1 VASSSK
7 DGLCGRSGP
16 KLTMDAAQ
24 DLSSAALVSMDF
36 FQSSSVSVRS
46 DVSDGCLS
54 PTSQPLASV
63 SALLVDSALT
73 LVSMAYAS
81 KVIHHEATVST
92 SHIDWNFGTDSDEE
106 EGIVWAEGEDYSWEG
121 DEVFPQAQKEGDNAV
136 VAMFLSG
143 AWSFT
148 QALDGMSRVPLPLP
162 SKAGSASK
170 LKGQRELN
178 NLKC

>member
-81 KVIHHEATVST
+81 KVIHHEATVSRV
-92 SHIDWNFGTDSDEE
+92 ILI
-106 EGIVWAEGEDYSWEG
+106 GILGLTQMRRKV
-121 DEVFPQAQKEGDNAV
+121 
-136 VAMFLSG
+136 LSG
-143 AWSFT
+143 LREKITRGRVMKSFPRLKRRGT
-148 QALDGMSRVPLPLP
+148 MQLLLCFCRVLGLSPRLWMGCLESLSPFLRRRVPLP
-162 SKAGSASK
+162 S
-170 LKGQRELN
+170 
-178 NLKC
+178 